1 MNMPSTET
9 IQKQERDYTLQNKVQ
24 LIHGGSEY
32 FDKIVS
38 LIDDAKDVIH
48 LQVYIFTEDE
58 TGNIVTDALI
68 RAANRGVNVFL
79 LVDGYA
85 SQDLSDAF
93 KQRLQKSEVNF
104 RMFEPIFKSSNF
116 YFGRRLHHKV
126 IVADHSV
133 ALVGGINIQN
143 KYNDIGE
150 TKAWFD
156 MALYVEGETAIE
168 LSTICC
174 EMWNGGEHTEKAHA
188 PSKTDVP
195 QPILNSECAVRVR
208 RNDWVKR
215 KMQIWKSYFNML
227 NHSTEEIIIASSYFL
242 PGMIFRQR
250 MAGAISRGV
259 RIKVIMAGPSDVPIA
274 KSAEKYLYRW
284 MLRNGIELYEY
295 TKSILH
301 AKVSV
306 ADNKRLTIGSY
317 NFNNLSAYASIEL
330 NLDVRNKPF
339 VSTVQQELN
348 DVIKN
353 DCTRITEED
362 YLDNTSLINKAWQ
375 YIAYLLVKM
384 LLSVITFYYTQE
396 KRY

>member
-1 MNMPSTET
+1 MSSTET

-32 FDKIVS
+32 FDNIVS

-68 RAANRGVNVFL
+68 RAANRCVKVFL

-93 KQRLQKSEVNF
+93 KQRLQKSGINF

-126 IVADHSV
+126 FVADHTT

-143 KYNDIGE
+143 KYNDIDNNR
-150 TKAWFD
+150 AWFD
-156 MALYVEGETAIE
+156 MALCVEGETALE
-168 LSTICC
+168 LSRICC
-174 EMWNGGEHTEKAHA
+174 EMWNGGVEKTEKA
-188 PSKTDVP
+188 
-195 QPILNSECAVRVR
+195 QPPDKSAIASVRANAECAIRVR

-227 NHSTEEIIIASSYFL
+227 NHSTDEIIIASSYFL
-242 PGMIFRQR
+242 PGIVFRSR
-250 MAGAISRGV
+250 MVQAVKRGV
-259 RIKVIMAGPSDVPIA
+259 RVKVIAAGPSDVMIA

-284 MLRNGIELYEY
+284 MLKNGIELYEY
-295 TKSILH
+295 TQSILH
-301 AKVSV
+301 AKVCV
-306 ADNKRLTIGSY
+306 ADNRRMTIGSY
-317 NFNNLSAYASIEL
+317 NFNNISAYASIEL

-339 VSTVQQELN
+339 VSQVQQELN
-348 DVIKN
+348 TVIEQ

-362 YLDNTSLINKAWQ
+362 YTKHTGYLRQAWQ
-375 YIAYLLVKM
+375 YIAYILVKLM
-384 LLSVITFYYTQE
+384 LNVVTFYYTQE
-396 KRY
+396 KNN

>member
-1 MNMPSTET
+1 MPSTET

>member
-1 MNMPSTET
+1 MNMSSTET

-38 LIDDAKDVIH
+38 LIDDAEDVIH

-58 TGNIVTDALI
+58 TGNIVADSLI
-68 RAANRGVNVFL
+68 RAANRGVKVFL
-79 LVDGYA
+79 LIDGYA

-93 KQRLQKSEVNF
+93 KQRLQKSGINF

-126 IVADHSV
+126 FVADHKI

-156 MALYVEGETAIE
+156 MALCVEGETAFE

-174 EMWNGGEHTEKAHA
+174 EMWNGGEHTEKAHL
-188 PSKTDVP
+188 PNKTDVP

-259 RIKVIMAGPSDVPIA
+259 RIKVIIAGPSDVPIA

-317 NFNNLSAYASIEL
+317 NFNNISAYASIEL

-339 VSTVQQELN
+339 VSSVQEELN
-348 DVIKN
+348 EVIKN
-353 DCTRITEED
+353 DCVRVTEEE
-362 YLDNTSLINKAWQ
+362 YIYKVNPIQKAWQ
-375 YIAYLLVKM
+375 YICYLLVKI
-384 LLSVITFYYTQE
+384 LLGIVTFYYTQE

>member
-1 MNMPSTET
+1 MSSTET
-9 IQKQERDYTLQNKVQ
+9 IRTQEKDYTLNNKVQ
-24 LIHGGSEY
+24 LVHGGSEY
-32 FDKIVS
+32 FDKLIS
-38 LIDDAKDVIH
+38 LINSAAHTIH
-48 LQVYIFTEDE
+48 LQVYIFTADE
-58 TGNIVTDALI
+58 TGQQVTDALV
-68 RAANRGVNVFL
+68 RAVQRGVQVFL

-85 SQDLSDAF
+85 SQDLPAF
-93 KQRLQKSEVNF
+93 FIEQVQTSGVNF

-126 IVADHSV
+126 FVADHTI

-143 KYNDIGE
+143 KYNQIDNNN
-150 TKAWFD
+150 AWFD
-156 MALYVEGETAIE
+156 MALCVEGETAFE

-174 EMWNGGEHTEKAHA
+174 EMWNGGEHTENAHL
-188 PSKTDVP
+188 PSKIAIP
-195 QPILNSECAVRVR
+195 LPIPNSECAVRVR

-242 PGMIFRQR
+242 PGLIFRQR
-250 MAGAISRGV
+250 MTRAISRGV
-259 RIKVIMAGPSDVPIA
+259 KIKVIVAGPSDVLIA

-306 ADNKRLTIGSY
+306 ADNRRMTIGSY
-317 NFNNLSAYASIEL
+317 NFNNISAYASIEL
-330 NLDVRNKPF
+330 NLDIRNKPF

-348 DVIKN
+348 EIIKN
-353 DCTRITEED
+353 DCTRVTEEE
-362 YLDNTSLINKAWQ
+362 YIYKTSYIQKAWQ
-375 YIAYLLVKM
+375 YISYLLVKI
-384 LLSVITFYYTQE
+384 LLGIVTFYYTQE
-396 KRY
+396 KKS